1 MHSITQKKPDLLGD
15 DNISSVLGLN
25 NSFEAKYVRFICLSL
40 VSFQL
45 GHHRI
50 VTDSKQYNPFV
61 PHSHANL
68 HFCAI

>member
-1 MHSITQKKPDLLGD
+1 MHSITQKKPDLLGEG
-15 DNISSVLGLN
+15 NISNVLGLN

-40 VSFQL
+40 GSFQL
-45 GHHRI
+45 GRHRI